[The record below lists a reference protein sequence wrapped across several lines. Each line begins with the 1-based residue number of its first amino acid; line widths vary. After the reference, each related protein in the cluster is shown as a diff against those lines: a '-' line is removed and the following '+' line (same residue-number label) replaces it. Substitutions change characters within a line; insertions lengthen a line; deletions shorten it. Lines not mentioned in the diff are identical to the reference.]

1 MMHGSI
7 HLFEGL
13 PQVDAA
19 PGTDQRHSAGA
30 PVRHRP
36 LIGVIRNLRSHRNRG
51 RALAQHESDDVIV
64 ACPKKRG
71 ELVDIIADFAA
82 RQVDYIVMD
91 GGDGTVRDVLTCG
104 AGIYGDSWPGL
115 VVIPSGKTNA
125 LAFDLGVPSGWMLAD
140 GLAAA
145 RQGNVIR
152 RQPLVVAKQ
161 GDPRS
166 QVQGFVLGG
175 GLFTRAISLGQKSH
189 HLGAFNTAVVGMTA
203 LWSAGNAL
211 LGSAGNVWRRG
222 TKMRVSIA
230 GQEVAHLGGLPADER
245 FVLFASTLRQFP
257 AGLDPFRGVTEP
269 LRMGVL
275 DNSSRGLLLRLGA
288 IFRGTASDAT
298 KARGMHVFGADAVDW
313 EIGDN
318 FILDGEAF
326 PAGSY
331 RVSAGPALRFVVP

>member
-13 PQVDAA
+13 PQVDDAL
-19 PGTDQRHSAGA
+19 GTDQRQAANA

-36 LIGVIRNLRSHRNRG
+36 LIGVIRNLRSHRNKG
-51 RALAQHESDDVIV
+51 RVLLQHESDDVIV
-64 ACPKKRG
+64 AYPKKRG

-104 AGIYGDSWPGL
+104 AGIYGKSWPGL

-125 LAFDLGVPSGWMLAD
+125 LAFDLGLPSGWTLAD

-145 RQGNVIR
+145 RQGKVIR

-161 GDPRS
+161 GDSRS

-175 GLFTRAISLGQKSH
+175 GAFTRAISLGQKSH
-189 HLGAFNTAVVGMTA
+189 HLGAFNNAVVGMTA

-222 TKMRVSIA
+222 TKMRVRIA
-230 GQEVAHLGGLPADER
+230 GQELAHLGGLPADER
-245 FVLFASTLRQFP
+245 YVLFASTLRQFP

-269 LRMGVL
+269 LRMGVI

-298 KARGMHVFGADAVDW
+298 KARGMHVFGADAVEWD
-313 EIGDN
+313 IGDT

-326 PAGSY
+326 PAGNY